1 MSEVKRFKPVIN
13 NKPYRPYAYCEENSE
28 GIYVRIDDYEA
39 IKAERDALAV
49 ENAALKE
56 LQPTSEMICAAHREL
71 EEYDNIQVDDDAV
84 VFTWQAMRGR
94 QKTPATDAF
103 LNSVRA
109 EGIPESLKVIGE
121 LIRTQD
127 NRITD
132 QPMFIVFEKQEI
144 IGSDEHSPSRIVWT
158 WEGEE
163 VEELRGKRL
172 ELLHQDGRDTRGYD
186 RYAMQEIEVFVTAC
200 FTEQGC
206 KDFLHLNG
214 HNLRQPFIYAAG
226 SYRNNEFRTLRNWLA
241 SLPHSAGKD
250 GE

>member
-1 MSEVKRFKPVIN
+1 MKNETT
-13 NKPYRPYAYCEENSE
+13 NKELVAAGHELAKALGSASPLLDTAKLVSDLSTRLDC
-28 GIYVRIDDYEA
+28 A
-39 IKAERDALAV
+39 IARGDALAA
-49 ENAALKE
+49 ENAAMKE
-56 LQPTSEMICAAHREL
+56 TISNQAAGFSVCPVCSHEASCENDDVVRL
-71 EEYDNIQVDDDAV
+71 NEE
-84 VFTWQAMRGR
+84 
-94 QKTPATDAF
+94 TPATDAF

-109 EGIPESLKVIGE
+109 EVIPESLKVIGE
-121 LIRTQD
+121 LIRMQD

-132 QPMFIVFEKQEI
+132 QPMFVVFEKQEI

-186 RYAMQEIEVFVTAC
+186 RYAMQEIEVFVTTC

-241 SLPHSAGKD
+241 SLPHRAGKD